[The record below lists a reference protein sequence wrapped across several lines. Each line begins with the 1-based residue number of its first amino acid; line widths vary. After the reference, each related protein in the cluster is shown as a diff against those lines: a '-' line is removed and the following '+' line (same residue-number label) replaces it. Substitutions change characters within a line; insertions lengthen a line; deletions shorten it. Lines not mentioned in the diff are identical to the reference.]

1 MNNKYSNLSRGALIA
16 ALDRFNANAG
26 DANTAFDDDFPI
38 HALQS
43 FGVPLIEVCPI
54 SWSSAGRSVAGVNP
68 QADILRQHGMPTFRR
83 IYAVGVTPGSIPR
96 TGEGCAIIDF
106 SADGQ
111 VVHFAPDRSAEPVE
125 MPLGD
130 AIDAVVDLFQTRFG
144 GEVAL

>member
-1 MNNKYSNLSRGALIA
+1 MSNKYSTLHRGAIIA

-26 DANTAFDDDFPI
+26 DASTAFDDDFPI
-38 HALQS
+38 HVLQS

-54 SWSSAGRSVAGVNP
+54 SWISAGRSVAGVNP
-68 QADILRQHGMPTFRR
+68 QADILRLHGMPTFRR

-96 TGEGCAIIDF
+96 SGEGCAILDF

-111 VVHFAPDRSAEPVE
+111 TVHFSPERGSEPVE

-130 AIDAVVDLFQTRFG
+130 ALDAVVDLFETRFG
-144 GEVAL
+144 EVAA

>member
-1 MNNKYSNLSRGALIA
+1 MNNYETLHRGAIVA
-16 ALDRFNANAG
+16 ALDRFLANAG
-26 DANTAFDDDFPI
+26 DASTAFDDDFPI

-43 FGVPLIEVCPI
+43 FGVPLIEVRPI

-96 TGEGCAIIDF
+96 SGEGCAIIDF

-111 VVHFAPDRSAEPVE
+111 TVHFSPDRDAEPVE

-130 AIDAVVDLFQTRFG
+130 AIDSIVDLFQTRFG
-144 GEVAL
+144 GEAA